1 MRKHSWLIPIVLLF
15 PMASASGAVVVS
27 IDHLVQPPV
36 YDNAGTVP
44 FGQTFVAT
52 ASNIAGMVVFIGDPN
67 NPTGNTGTLDGPAR
81 LVLYDATNPA
91 APVALGSTLLIGP
104 GQTLSGQVT
113 LLFHTPI
120 YTTVGRTYFSGID
133 TADSFGVGL
142 RDLSTSTYDQG
153 KEAWINSGVIV
164 EGGSGRDLSFQI
176 LSGTPPLAAVLYEA
190 RMPPTG
196 YYTSYCDGNFNGL
209 RDCEFTA
216 PFSLI
221 SDQVANAIRWFDLSC
236 NVLDQSNMTFYF
248 DLAKWGTNELVAS
261 STEGVQVPCAAEFP
275 SGHGTPFTLP
285 IPPTTLIAGQEY
297 FLLLRASNNER
308 ARAFWGNDSSLQ
320 ASVQVLAADPPG
332 PPPIVGFIWKGAW
345 SAESTYASGDAASFS
360 GSSFVS
366 LTSGNIGNAPDVS
379 AQHWELIAQRGDR
392 GPEGPTGP
400 AGATGTAGPTGP
412 PGPSGP
418 AGPQGSPGADGA
430 PGPAGPSGPAGPQG
444 APGMDGASGPPGP
457 QGPAGPQGLQGPA
470 GPQGPAGANG
480 TSGSMIGGNYS
491 SSGTTKFLIPWGSET
506 ANEVEAGVAVPSGTA
521 LKLVVSL
528 SAAPGAGH
536 SVTITVR
543 KNEANTAL
551 GCTVAEANTTC
562 TDTADSV
569 LFADGDRLSILYT
582 DVGVNGPRIRLGF
595 EYRTP

>member
-1 MRKHSWLIPIVLLF
+1 MRKRAWLIPIVLLF
-15 PMASASGAVVVS
+15 PVASASGAVVVS
-27 IDHLVQPPV
+27 IDHLEQPPA

-52 ASNIAGMVVFIGDPN
+52 ASNIAGMVVVIGDPN
-67 NPTGNTGTLDGPAR
+67 NPTGATGTLDGPAR
-81 LVLYDATNPA
+81 LVLYDATNLA
-91 APVALGSTLLIGP
+91 DPVALGSTLLIGP
-104 GQTLSGQVT
+104 GETLSGQVT

-120 YTTVGRTYFSGID
+120 HTTVGRTYFSGID
-133 TADSFGVGL
+133 TADSFGLGV
-142 RDLSTSTYDQG
+142 RDVSTSTYGQG
-153 KEAWINSGVIV
+153 REAWINNGVIV
-164 EGGSGRDLSFQI
+164 EAGSGRDLSFQI

-196 YYTSYCDGNFNGL
+196 YYTSYCDGNYNGL
-209 RDCEFTA
+209 RYCEFTG

-248 DLAKWGTNELVAS
+248 DLAKWDTHEVVAS
-261 STEGVQVPCAAEFP
+261 STESVEVQCAAEFP

-285 IPPTTLIAGQEY
+285 IPSTTLIAGQEY
-297 FLLLRASNNER
+297 FLLLRASNNEH

-320 ASVQVLAADPPG
+320 PSVQVLAADPPG
-332 PPPIVGFIWKGAW
+332 SPPIMGFVWKGAW
-345 SAESTYASGDAASFS
+345 SAESTYASGDAASFG

-366 LTSGNIGNAPDVS
+366 LTSGNVGNAPNVS
-379 AQHWELIAQRGDR
+379 PQHWELIAQQGDS
-392 GPEGPTGP
+392 GPEGPMGP

-430 PGPAGPSGPAGPQG
+430 TGPPGPSGPAGPQG
-444 APGMDGASGPPGP
+444 PPGADGAPGPP
-457 QGPAGPQGLQGPA
+457 

-480 TSGSMIGGNYS
+480 TSGSVIGGNYS
-491 SSGTTKFLIPWGSET
+491 SSGTMKFLIPWGGDT
-506 ANEVEAGVAVPSGTA
+506 PNEVEAGIAVPSGTA
-521 LKLVVSL
+521 RKLVVSL
-528 SAAPGAGH
+528 SVAPGVGR

-543 KNEANTAL
+543 KNEVNTAL
-551 GCTVAEANTTC
+551 SCTVAEANTTC
-562 TDTADSV
+562 TDTTDSV
-569 LFADGDRLSILYT
+569 LFGDGDRLSILYT
-582 DVGVNGPRIRLGF
+582 DVGVTGPRIRLGF

>member
-1 MRKHSWLIPIVLLF
+1 MHKWALLIPIVLLF
-15 PMASASGAVVVS
+15 PVASASADVVVS
-27 IDHLVQPPV
+27 IDHLEQPSG

-44 FGQTFVAT
+44 FGQTFVAM
-52 ASNIAGMVVFIGDPN
+52 ASNIAGMVVVIGDPN
-67 NPTGNTGTLDGPAR
+67 NPTGDTATLNGPAR
-81 LVLYDATNPA
+81 LVLYDAANPA
-91 APVALGSTLLIGP
+91 DPVALGSTLLIGP
-104 GQTLSGQVT
+104 GETLSGQVT

-120 YTTVGRTYFSGID
+120 HTTVGRTYFSGID
-133 TADSFGVGL
+133 TADSFGIGI
-142 RDLSTSTYDQG
+142 RDINRSTYNQG
-153 KEAWINSGVIV
+153 KEAWIDNGVLV
-164 EGGSGRDLSFQI
+164 EAGSGRDLSFQI
-176 LSGTPPLAAVLYEA
+176 LRGTPPLATVLYEA

-209 RDCEFTA
+209 RYCEFSE

-221 SDQVANAIRWFDLSC
+221 SDQMANAIRWFDLSC
-236 NVLDQSNMTFYF
+236 NVLDQSSMTFYF
-248 DLAKWGTNELVAS
+248 DLAKWDTHEIVAS
-261 STEGVQVPCAAEFP
+261 STESVEVPCAAEFP

-285 IPPTTLIAGQEY
+285 IPSTTLIAGQEY

-308 ARAFWGNDSSLQ
+308 ARAFWGNDSSSRQ
-320 ASVQVLAADPPG
+320 PSVQVLATDPPG
-332 PPPIVGFIWKGAW
+332 PPPIVGFVWKGAW
-345 SAESTYASGDAASFS
+345 SAESTYASGDAASFG

-379 AQHWELIAQRGDR
+379 PQHWELIAQQGDR
-392 GPEGPTGP
+392 GPEGPSGP
-400 AGATGTAGPTGP
+400 VGATGAAGPTGP

-418 AGPQGSPGADGA
+418 AGPQGAPGTDGA
-430 PGPAGPSGPAGPQG
+430 PGPPGPSGPTGPQG
-444 APGMDGASGPPGP
+444 APGVDGAPGPP
-457 QGPAGPQGLQGPA
+457 

-480 TSGSMIGGNYS
+480 TSGSVIGGNYS
-491 SSGTTKFLIPWGSET
+491 SSGAATKFLIPWGGDT
-506 ANEVEAGVAVPSGTA
+506 TNEVEASFPVPSGTA
-521 LKLVVSL
+521 RKLVVSM
-528 SAAPGAGH
+528 SAAPGAGG

-582 DVGVNGPRIRLGF
+582 DVGVSGPRIRLGF